1 MSHSITDLKG
11 NVIWK
16 YDGPD
21 GDMYQIEHN
30 ELFAA
35 IRAGKVINNGDYMC
49 KSTLM
54 AIAGR
59 MAAYTGQRLSW
70 EACLNSKEDLS
81 PKAYEWTDVPTP
93 PVAIPGRTP
102 FV

>member
-1 MSHSITDLKG
+1 
-11 NVIWK
+11 
-16 YDGPD
+16 
-21 GDMYQIEHN
+21 
-30 ELFAA
+30 
-35 IRAGKVINNGDYMC
+35 MC

-70 EACLNSKEDLS
+70 EACLNSKEVLS